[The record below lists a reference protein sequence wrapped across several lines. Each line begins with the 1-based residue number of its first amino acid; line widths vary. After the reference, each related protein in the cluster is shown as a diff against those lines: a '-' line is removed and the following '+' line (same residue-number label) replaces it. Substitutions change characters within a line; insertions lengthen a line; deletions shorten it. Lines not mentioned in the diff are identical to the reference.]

1 MNVLFR
7 VLAGTGACTLNSTL
21 VNGGPAVWNCLS
33 AFHCRQRPGQG
44 TPYKQVQ
51 WVTSPSCRTHPWV
64 VHESPCSTLGRG
76 HWWWSIPL
84 WCSHCARLAPL
95 CPVIWHGCRANG
107 SWPRKMSLHPFV
119 TAPPGFILQK
129 IKVPCVCKKAGT
141 DACCAPGIVSWA
153 HSQLCLDIEQ
163 ARVLSFYS
171 PHIDFENNCVHEISS
186 AITIWK
192 FGEVSTALCFPAAIP
207 ATHALSQKCSELI
220 YVLNVI
226 MIGDQVLPGGEKEH
240 KKYKGNKIK

>member
-1 MNVLFR
+1 MVDLLYETACLPFTADSDPAR
-7 VLAGTGACTLNSTL
+7 EPPTSRCSEWPHPLAGNIPG
-21 VNGGPAVWNCLS
+21 LS
-33 AFHCRQRPGQG
+33 MRARAPLSRG
-44 TPYKQVQ
+44 VI
-51 WVTSPSCRTHPWV
+51 
-64 VHESPCSTLGRG
+64 GRG